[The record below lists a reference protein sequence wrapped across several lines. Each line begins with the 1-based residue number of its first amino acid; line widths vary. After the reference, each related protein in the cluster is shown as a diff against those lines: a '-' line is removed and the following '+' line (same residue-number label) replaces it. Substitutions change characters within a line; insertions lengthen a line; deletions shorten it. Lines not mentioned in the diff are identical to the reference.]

1 MRVILLE
8 KVRNLG
14 NLGETV
20 DVKPGYGRNY
30 LVPQKKAVFATAK
43 NIAQFETQRVELEKK
58 AKKDL
63 QEAQK
68 RAVTLSAVEL
78 VITAEASEDG
88 RLYGSIGINEIQ
100 DAFEVKSIEVNKREI
115 VLPEGPMYAVGSYV
129 IELHIHSD
137 VIASVNLEIA
147 ASK

>member
-1 MRVILLE
+1 M
-8 KVRNLG
+8 
-14 NLGETV
+14 
-20 DVKPGYGRNY
+20 
-30 LVPQKKAVFATAK
+30 
-43 NIAQFETQRVELEKK
+43 
-58 AKKDL
+58 
-63 QEAQK
+63 
-68 RAVTLSAVEL
+68 
-78 VITAEASEDG
+78 
-88 RLYGSIGINEIQ
+88 YGSIGINEIQ